1 MMMAYEEFRDK
12 IANELRK
19 AQEPLTWTEI
29 RTRAQL
35 PQKYP
40 NNRWTHLLEN
50 DIALER
56 KHIHGVMR
64 WQLR

>member
-1 MMMAYEEFRDK
+1 MMMAYE
-12 IANELRK
+12 
-19 AQEPLTWTEI
+19 
-29 RTRAQL
+29 AQL

-50 DIALER
+50 DIGLER
-56 KHIHGVMR
+56 KHIHGAMH